1 MEPGHFAALSW
12 IPNKEI
18 MTFPSS
24 HTDTIT
30 IYDAGDI
37 QGFLLKE
44 ATGKTR
50 WIVFQVAYR
59 LQQDNGIIVEG
70 CDILHESY
78 APLHYFSIETYP
90 VKFQQ
95 EGELQFLFSLPQTQ
109 ILLTLS
115 ETPLLPLLPLLQQ
128 QTQPFP
134 VQHQSHDVP
143 VSREPPKLNS
153 KMPTHGQQLS
163 QNKNISS
170 PKLKVSPSSNQGDH
184 GRHLSQAPKKRGVHQ
199 QPYSP
204 IHQTGHESSESPQW
218 SSLAQ
223 QSLYSRPPPEV
234 GVKYAGRV
242 STSPCLIDS

>member
-12 IPNKEI
+12 IPNPNPNQTKER
-18 MTFPSS
+18 MTVASC
-24 HTDTIT
+24 HTDTLT

-37 QGFLLKE
+37 RGFLLKE

-59 LQQDNGIIVEG
+59 LQQEDGVIVEG
-70 CDILHESY
+70 STILHESY

-95 EGELQFLFSLPQTQ
+95 EEQFQFLFSLPQAE

-115 ETPLLPLLPLLQQ
+115 ETPLLPLLPLPQQ

-153 KMPTHGQQLS
+153 
-163 QNKNISS
+163 
-170 PKLKVSPSSNQGDH
+170 
-184 GRHLSQAPKKRGVHQ
+184 
-199 QPYSP
+199 
-204 IHQTGHESSESPQW
+204 
-218 SSLAQ
+218 
-223 QSLYSRPPPEV
+223 
-234 GVKYAGRV
+234 
-242 STSPCLIDS
+242 